1 MYRKFRVLDLDP
13 FVYYLGFVCMDLNER
28 GQINFRWKYI
38 MLNTMIFTG
47 KNKKPIVQ
55 PGVLVVK
62 PAFPKYNMF
71 EAIKAKKCGSC
82 PALNH

>member
-1 MYRKFRVLDLDP
+1 MLDLDP

-55 PGVLVVK
+55 PGFVPVLVVK

>member
-1 MYRKFRVLDLDP
+1 
-13 FVYYLGFVCMDLNER
+13 
-28 GQINFRWKYI
+28 

-55 PGVLVVK
+55 PVAPVLVVK
-62 PAFPKYNMF
+62 PSFPKYSIF

>member
-1 MYRKFRVLDLDP
+1 MLDLDP

-28 GQINFRWKYI
+28 GQINFRRKYI

-55 PGVLVVK
+55 LVAAPVLVVK
-62 PAFPKYNMF
+62 PSFPKYNMF
-71 EAIKAKKCGSC
+71 DAAKVKKCGSC
-82 PALNH
+82 PSA

>member
-1 MYRKFRVLDLDP
+1 
-13 FVYYLGFVCMDLNER
+13 
-28 GQINFRWKYI
+28 

-55 PGVLVVK
+55 LVAAPVLVVK

-82 PALNH
+82 PAALNH